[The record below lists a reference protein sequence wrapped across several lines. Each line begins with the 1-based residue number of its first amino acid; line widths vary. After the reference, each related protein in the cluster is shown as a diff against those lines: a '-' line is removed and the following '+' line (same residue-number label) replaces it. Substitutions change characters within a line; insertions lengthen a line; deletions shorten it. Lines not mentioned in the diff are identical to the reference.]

1 MNGKQ
6 RYRCKSCGFN
16 FTTGFRGK
24 PIELRQRA
32 LQLYLDGLG
41 FRAIGRILGVSNVT
55 VLNWVRA
62 YGLRSRP
69 AQPASE
75 GLPVT
80 PPVEAGIEAAG
91 TTNGTVPNP
100 AT

>member
-16 FTTGFRGK
+16 YTTGFRGK

-69 AQPASE
+69 TAEQPVAS
-75 GLPVT
+75 GN
-80 PPVEAGIEAAG
+80 AGEEPAVAAAG
-91 TTNGTVPNP
+91 ENTHAPK
-100 AT
+100 